1 MVRHVLIIGATGG
14 AGAAL
19 AEVCSRQGW
28 RVSALTRRAID
39 NRPVRSSIRWIEGDA
54 MRADDVLGAARGVDV
69 IFHGANPPGYR
80 NWPKTAPA
88 MLANSIAAARQVG
101 ARLVLPGNIYNF
113 GPDAFPLLREGAPQH
128 PVSVKGE
135 VRRQMEVM
143 LADACGQGLRA
154 IVLRAGDFFGP
165 HAPASWL
172 TNGMVTP
179 GRPVRVV
186 RDPGTPGVGHAW
198 VYLPDLAETIVRL
211 LRVQDRLR
219 DLETVHM
226 AGHWFA
232 DGRDFARAVARA
244 GDVPGAKVRSLPWWA
259 ISLLAPLVPVCR
271 ELREMR
277 YLWQTPIALD
287 NARLRELIGEE
298 PQTPLVR
305 ALHVTLQGL
314 GCLEPEA
321 QAASTA
327 STPAAT

>member
-1 MVRHVLIIGATGG
+1 MTRHVLIIGATGG

-19 AEVCSRQGW
+19 ATACSREGW
-28 RVSALTRRAID
+28 RVSALTRRAVD
-39 NRPVRSSIRWIEGDA
+39 NRPEHPAIRWVEGDA
-54 MRADDVLGAARGVDV
+54 MQPDDVLRAARGVDV

-113 GPDAFPLLREGAPQH
+113 GPDAFPLLREGAAQH

-135 VRRQMEVM
+135 VRRQMEAM

-172 TNGMVTP
+172 TNGMISP
-179 GRPVRVV
+179 GRRVRLV
-186 RDPGTPGVGHAW
+186 RDPGTAGVGHAW

-211 LRVQDRLR
+211 LRVEDRLR

-226 AGHWFA
+226 AGHWFD
-232 DGRDFARAVARA
+232 DGRDFARAVAEA
-244 GDVPGAKVRSLPWWA
+244 GGVPGAKVRPLPWWV
-259 ISLLAPLVPVCR
+259 ISLLSPILPLCR

-287 NARLRELIGEE
+287 NARLHDLIGEE
-298 PQTPLVR
+298 PRTPLPA
-305 ALHVTLQGL
+305 ALHATLQGL

-321 QAASTA
+321 QAPSAA